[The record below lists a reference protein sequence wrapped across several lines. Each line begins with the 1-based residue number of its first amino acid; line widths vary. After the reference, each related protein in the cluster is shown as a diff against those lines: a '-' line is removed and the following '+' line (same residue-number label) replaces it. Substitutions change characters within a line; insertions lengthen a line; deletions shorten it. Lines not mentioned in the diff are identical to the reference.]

1 MNTLNKTLALIK
13 HGIPVETLEKISESG
28 INKLYDLLL
37 NEQVTPSKTG
47 TISMKKTDTETAK
60 NLAKSGFNVKLEGEV
75 EEKKEKKNPWAIC
88 TAQLGK
94 EFGTTERSEW
104 SKKQTQKYERCVMD
118 VKKGIKENKNP
129 IEVFAKNEAERF
141 IEAHIK
147 PKIKKG

>member
-1 MNTLNKTLALIK
+1 M
-13 HGIPVETLEKISESG
+13 
-28 INKLYDLLL
+28 
-37 NEQVTPSKTG
+37 
-47 TISMKKTDTETAK
+47 AK

-118 VKKGIKENKNP
+118 VKKGVKESKDPIK
-129 IEVFAKNEAERF
+129 VFAKNETERF
-141 IEAHIK
+141 IESHVK
-147 PKIKKG
+147 PKIKKGELLEYLKKF